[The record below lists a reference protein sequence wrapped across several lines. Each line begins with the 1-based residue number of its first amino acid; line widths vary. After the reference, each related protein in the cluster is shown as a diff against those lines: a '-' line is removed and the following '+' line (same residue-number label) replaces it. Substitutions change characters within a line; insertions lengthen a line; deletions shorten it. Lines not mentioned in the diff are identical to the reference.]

1 MMGMPRNWLIGV
13 CVSMFVHVMCAR
25 AALRMDPP
33 PPPPPRPM
41 EVELAPPPSP
51 PPPPEKTPEP
61 EKPVRA
67 KVTQRSAAKAARVLT
82 AAPAAADASPVDFT
96 VVQGAADHYVGGT
109 TSAVGTSDKPVHGP
123 VTADAVVTSKRAAV
137 PASPAGSEWDCSAL
151 YPADPN
157 APNAAAVLVQ
167 VRTDAAGRPRSVTVQ
182 RDPGH
187 GFGPA
192 AKACAMRQTYQP
204 ARDTEGREVPGETRP
219 FLVRFHR

>member
-25 AALRMDPP
+25 AALRMDSP

-41 EVELAPPPSP
+41 EVELAPPPPP
-51 PPPPEKTPEP
+51 PPPPEPKPEP
-61 EKPVRA
+61 EKRA
-67 KVTQRSAAKAARVLT
+67 TAKLTQKTAAKAGRVMT
-82 AAPAAADASPVDFT
+82 AAPEVADASPVDFSI
-96 VVQGAADHYVGGT
+96 VQGAADNYVGGT
-109 TSAVGTSDKPVHGP
+109 TSAVGTSDTPVRGP
-123 VTADAVVTSKRAAV
+123 VTPDAVVTSKRAAV

-157 APNAAAVLVQ
+157 APDAAAVVVQ
-167 VRTDAAGRPRSVTVQ
+167 VRTDADGRPRSVSVL

-187 GFGPA
+187 GFGAA
-192 AKACAMRQTYQP
+192 AKACAMRQTYQA
-204 ARDTEGREVPGETRP
+204 ARDTEDREVAGETRP